1 MAVKQLSILDKQHG
15 LDKYDDGAPAR
26 YIALCKEGGTT
37 PEFCLDE
44 DICRMTL
51 ENWCDAHPEMKLAKI
66 MGKYH
71 AEAWYLRLARKHIT
85 ITTEKD
91 GPKTT
96 FNTELYKFL
105 TAGRFAHTSD
115 KALVTRLEL
124 VEKMLFE
131 LSARGLDAYT
141 EEAQEEMGVIVPR
154 RPRGRPKTKKPEADD
169 NSKTE

>member
-1 MAVKQLSILDKQHG
+1 MAVKQLSVLGNQHG
-15 LDKYDDGAPAR
+15 LDKYTPEAPAR
-26 YIALCKEGGTT
+26 YIKLCKEGGTT

-44 DICRMTL
+44 DICRKTL
-51 ENWCDAHPEMKLAKI
+51 ENWCETYPEMKLAKI

-141 EEAQEEMGVIVPR
+141 EEAQLEMNEGR
-154 RPRGRPKTKKPEADD
+154 RPRGRPKTVRAEVQKDD
-169 NSKTE
+169 NCKTE